1 MTKDKRTEARRRGDI
16 GETIA
21 ARYLRRRFYRI
32 LARNWFFHRKEI
44 DIVAKRGRTLVICE
58 VKARTQAPGA
68 SLTYGS
74 PSAAVDAE
82 KQANLLTAAE
92 AFARSIGWQGNIR
105 MDVIEVYLPTVRPGR
120 RPRAAAVVHIKSAFT
135 A

>member
-1 MTKDKRTEARRRGDI
+1 MTLDKRTEARRRGDV
-16 GETIA
+16 GEA
-21 ARYLRRRFYRI
+21 LAVRYLRRRFYRI
-32 LARNWFFHRKEI
+32 LARNWFFYHKEI

-58 VKARTQAPGA
+58 VKARTQVSCEPHA
-68 SLTYGS
+68 YGT

-82 KQANLLTAAE
+82 KQANLIVAAK

-105 MDVIEVYLPTVRPGR
+105 MDVIEVYLLPAHSGGK
-120 RPRAAAVVHIKSAFT
+120 PRASSIIHIKSAFT

>member
-1 MTKDKRTEARRRGDI
+1 MTKDKRTEARRRGDV
-16 GETIA
+16 GEAIA

-58 VKARTQAPGA
+58 VKSRTEISGNPDAYGA
-68 SLTYGS
+68 

-82 KQANLLTAAE
+82 KQANLIVAAE
-92 AFARSIGWQGNIR
+92 AFARYIGWQGDIR
-105 MDVIEVYLPTVRPGR
+105 MDVIEVYLAPARSGKK
-120 RPRAAAVVHIKSAFT
+120 PRATSINHIKGAFT